1 MAALAG
7 TSLIVG
13 AVGGGTAAWLLH
25 PSGPEPPLRRFE
37 IPADDLDITGGIV
50 MSPDGRKVVYTAGN
64 SLWLRELSSLEPREL
79 VPGERTVSP
88 FWSPDSAYVGYSSEG
103 RLWKVPVEG
112 GRPTPIASLPS
123 PMSFAGG
130 AAWGTD
136 GRIVFTTGD
145 TGLLEVSAQGG
156 DPVPRLDVDQETEDD
171 YHDATPLPDGRGVLF
186 VIHRLGSGP
195 DTIAL
200 LAGDTKNVL
209 LQQTGESFFGPM
221 YSPTG
226 HILYNRATTTPGVWA
241 LPFSLS
247 DLEVTGEPFLVA
259 PDASWPSVSADGTL
273 AYVPG
278 SSFDSLQLV
287 WVDRDGSVEGVVGQ
301 PQRSIFHPALSP
313 NADRVAV
320 SADENENRDVWIHDV
335 ARGTVTRLTFTDG
348 EEWVPGW
355 SLSGDEVTYLTAAQ
369 GDATGWSKAADGT
382 GEARSLGITAPR
394 GYTPD
399 GRYLLFTERGS
410 GTRGDVGFVDLEG
423 DGERVMILQSAAN
436 ESSGELSPDG
446 SFLVYESDESG
457 REEIYLTRFPSG
469 EGRWQVSLNGGVRPR
484 WNPSG
489 GELFFTYE
497 TTLYAVEVELEPTV
511 RLGTPDPLF
520 NAALLGI
527 SVFNGYDIAPDGQ
540 RFIFVQS
547 EDQRIGRRSI
557 AIVENWFSEFRD
569 RR

>member
-1 MAALAG
+1 
-7 TSLIVG
+7 
-13 AVGGGTAAWLLH
+13 
-25 PSGPEPPLRRFE
+25 
-37 IPADDLDITGGIV
+37 
-50 MSPDGRKVVYTAGN
+50 
-64 SLWLRELSSLEPREL
+64 
-79 VPGERTVSP
+79 
-88 FWSPDSAYVGYSSEG
+88 
-103 RLWKVPVEG
+103 
-112 GRPTPIASLPS
+112 
-123 PMSFAGG
+123 MSFAGG

-511 RLGTPDPLF
+511 RLGTPEPLF

-527 SVFNGYDIAPDGQ
+527 SVFNGYSLRPIGQLRSLTHGDTYRSYYGVPDRSRLLRLLLRGRWPGLHHHRASHTRHVQRGLRHQRERNGRRLGQ
-540 RFIFVQS
+540 RCRALGS
-547 EDQRIGRRSI
+547 ERYRRSRPPGRELRGRSPRRQRHP
-557 AIVENWFSEFRD
+557 AGRLRRRRESSDVPELFLGERLVHADRSVARTPGQHRRGYRLGRTD
-569 RR
+569 RRAVPRRGPGSA